1 MRLMDTHVLVL
12 NSLVDNAGGPWKL
25 VQQRIKNI
33 IRRNAINVMGKV
45 VFTVTGQDMTG
56 TG

>member
-12 NSLVDNAGGPWKL
+12 NSLVDNAGEPWKL
-25 VQQRIKNI
+25 VQQHIKNI
-33 IRRNAINVMGKV
+33 IRRNATNVMEKV
-45 VFTVTGQDMTG
+45 VLTVTGQDMTG